1 MQNPLSMLKN
11 LDLSGLSKVLESL
24 HAHLEKILEQNV
36 KQTGQNEEIIRLLE
50 AINNDNKNK
59 G

>member
-24 HAHLEKILEQNV
+24 HTHLEKILEQNV